1 MRLLKII
8 TFIGLLQFILNPW
21 IHGQDIKTV
30 GTFGYALVLYD
41 RGLYEIAIDEF
52 KRFQFNNPDDPKNAE
67 AQFYIGKSY
76 MAVEEYEKA
85 KRAFE
90 EFVLRYRKSPLYPDV
105 YKLLA
110 ECFGRLG
117 EPEKAAETFE
127 SIADI
132 LFADNK
138 HSVPA
143 LFRAA
148 EIYAAIGKTEKVYGL
163 LSRLIDNYPEHQLY
177 PKAVI
182 LLSNLYAENG
192 EYIKAIRELRKIE
205 TSEAVNTAKWE
216 AAYFRGIYELKV
228 NQITLG
234 EETLQSILRNAPSDS
249 SIHQKTILVLAGHY
263 QAVNKYDEAQRI
275 LERLINIR
283 RALPH
288 LKGQAYMLL
297 GINYH
302 VQNNYREAERS
313 FQQALDLLDSS
324 SSHYRECLYHTGL
337 NYVKLEDNNRAFSYL
352 NRMFTPEWL
361 VTMDGSD
368 IAPYEIDAFKLYLQ
382 TARLTSEPV
391 DITLYSGAILEK
403 SEMFADA
410 ETFLQWGDLFF
421 ESSILRTAKELYEK
435 GISKFPE
442 SRGSDFLLLNLG
454 KTDELL
460 GEHLTASELYGKVR
474 NNYPGGEAAHL
485 AAERSDYIERKFSL
499 LTQEEIFQKRWQH
512 QEQLFQ
518 IDIEQRTPQLSQRIT
533 FLKGKHQFELRK
545 IEQALES
552 FSTILEAGAA
562 SQYYTEVLQYSAQL
576 HDDLFYIY
584 SFEGNR
590 ILAIREGQA
599 ALNYYIMY
607 LEYSESGDF
616 VGTARRRAFD
626 LTLELTENPEEKIQQ
641 ARILV
646 QSLRD
651 ERRRDAA
658 DYGQYQLAKLI
669 IMYKDSA
676 NTVREAVDLLRR
688 LDIDSFDKA
697 IREDILYLQVAAG
710 QKLLDNTRIIQ
721 SCSRYM
727 SDYSRGSHA
736 PEVRYRGAKALFNTG
751 DAATARM
758 WIDQLQSDFYY
769 SDYVDSA
776 YVLLA
781 DILLKEGNIEDAL
794 TFYQHAIRSVSSYEN
809 PGLLA
814 SLLWKMGDAYAEM
827 RDFINAADHY
837 RMYIATNDDI
847 NKKAKGYRAL
857 AKTYES
863 QDSLDA
869 AIEAYREIISLNP
882 DSAQTFD
889 AEVEIA
895 YLLFQLCD
903 PMKPGLD
910 AKLQTARDAF
920 LTLARVPVPDTTRA
934 RFEYSAL
941 VCLYNRDR
949 RQEANRERSDFEKR
963 YKNLPKGLLDE
974 YKGLLRVE
982 EGAVHRRTAV
992 RLMSSANQKEAD
1004 NRFNDAE
1011 SIFKD
1016 VIKKYPGSKA
1026 QQLAEFYLGVQ
1037 MTAQNRF
1044 DVGLPLL
1051 TNFHIKYPD
1060 SPYLHQ
1066 VYFQLGVLQNNLE
1079 RYKDA
1084 YVAFSTAVE
1093 TPEGK
1098 NDRKTHLYYIESC
1111 VRGGFPVAQL
1121 NAIYTYLK
1129 HFPNAPD
1136 RISKQIDIGS
1146 LFRDMGQNDIAIAH
1160 LKSILPKANP
1170 GEQIE
1175 IQFAIS
1181 ENYYEQK
1188 KYTLAIAEYLMLIDY
1203 GRPSSFYESELITT
1217 AKWYIGQSF
1226 KEIGQYE
1233 NALKYVEE
1241 VLKAFSSTDPRHQE
1255 ARREKELILDLMKI
1269 KK

>member
-1 MRLLKII
+1 MRLLKNI
-8 TFIGLLQFILNPW
+8 TIFGLLLLILQSPA
-21 IHGQDIKTV
+21 HGQGIKAV
-30 GTFGYALVLYD
+30 QDFGHAYNLYD

-90 EFVLRYRKSPLYPDV
+90 EFVLRYRKSPSYPDV

-127 SIADI
+127 SIADV
-132 LFADNK
+132 LFADTK

-143 LFRAA
+143 LYRAA

-234 EETLQSILRNAPSDS
+234 EETLQSILGNAPSDS
-249 SIHQKTILVLAGHY
+249 SIHQKTILVLARHY
-263 QAVNKYDEAQRI
+263 QDVNKYDEVQRI

-288 LKGQAYMLL
+288 LEGQAYMLL

-302 VQNNYREAERS
+302 VQNNYREAERA
-313 FQQALDLLDSS
+313 FLQALDLLDSS
-324 SSHYRECLYHTGL
+324 SSHYRECLYYTGL
-337 NYVKLEDNNRAFSYL
+337 NYIKLEDNRKAFTYL
-352 NRMFTPEWL
+352 SRMFTQEWL
-361 VTMDGSD
+361 ATMDGSD

-410 ETFLQWGDLFF
+410 EIFLQWGDLFF

-442 SRGSDFLLLNLG
+442 RRGSDFLLLNLG
-454 KTDELL
+454 KTEELL
-460 GEHLTASELYGKVR
+460 GDYRTASSLYDRILK
-474 NNYPGGEAAHL
+474 NYSGGEAAHL

-499 LTQEEIFQKRWQH
+499 LTQEEIFQKRQQH

-518 IDIEQRTPQLSQRIT
+518 IDIEQRTPQLSQRIA
-533 FLKGKHQFELRK
+533 FLQGKHQFELRK
-545 IEQALES
+545 IEQALEN
-552 FSTILEAGAA
+552 FSTILEAGATG
-562 SQYYTEVLQYSAQL
+562 QYYTEVLQYSAQL

-616 VGTARRRAFD
+616 IGTARRRAFD

-646 QSLRD
+646 QSLQD

-710 QKLLDNTRIIQ
+710 QKVRDDTGIVRA
-721 SCSRYM
+721 CSQYM
-727 SDYSRGSHA
+727 SNFPRGSHT

-751 DAATARM
+751 DASTARM
-758 WIDQLQSDFYY
+758 WIEQLQSDFYY

-781 DILLKEGNIEDAL
+781 DILLKEGNTEDAL

-814 SLLWKMGDAYAEM
+814 SLLWKTGDAYAEM
-827 RDFINAADHY
+827 RDFLNAADHY
-837 RMYIATNDDI
+837 RMYIATTDDI
-847 NKKAKGYRAL
+847 NKKAKGYRAI

-863 QDSLDA
+863 QDSLEA
-869 AIEAYREIISLNP
+869 AINTYRKIISLDP
-882 DSAQTFD
+882 DSAQTFN

-895 YLLFQLCD
+895 YLLFQLCNPTD
-903 PMKPGLD
+903 LDFD
-910 AKLQTARDAF
+910 AKLQSARDAF
-920 LTLARVPVPDTTRA
+920 LALAQVPVPDTTRA

-949 RQEANRERSDFEKR
+949 RQEANKERGDFEKR
-963 YKNLPKGLLDE
+963 YKNLPKELLDE

-1026 QQLAEFYLGVQ
+1026 QQLAEFYLGLQ
-1037 MTAQNRF
+1037 MIDQNRF
-1044 DVGLPLL
+1044 EEGMPLL
-1051 TNFHIKYPD
+1051 MNFHIKYSD
-1060 SPYLHQ
+1060 SPYIYM
-1066 VYFQLGVLQNNLE
+1066 VSSQLGTIHNNFYN
-1079 RYKDA
+1079 YKDA
-1084 YVAFSTAVE
+1084 FVAFDRAVN
-1093 TPEGK
+1093 TPKGK
-1098 NDRKTHLYYIESC
+1098 NDRQTHLNYITSC
-1111 VRGGFPVAQL
+1111 GNAGFFDFQL
-1121 NAIYTYLK
+1121 EAIRTYLN

-1136 RISKQIDIGS
+1136 RISKLRKIG
-1146 LFRDMGQNDIAIAH
+1146 LLYKDLGQYDMAVAH
-1160 LKSILPKANP
+1160 LRSILRRADP

-1175 IQFAIS
+1175 IQ
-1181 ENYYEQK
+1181 YYIGESFFVQK
-1188 KYTLAIAEYLMLIDY
+1188 KYTLAIAEYLKILEY
-1203 GRPSSFYESELITT
+1203 GDPSSVDQPFFTNARWII
-1217 AKWYIGQSF
+1217 AQSF
-1226 KEIGQYE
+1226 KEIGKYK
-1233 NALKYVEE
+1233 NAITYLDKIIKSYGP
-1241 VLKAFSSTDPRHQE
+1241 TDPFYKS
-1255 ARREKELILDLMKI
+1255 ASREKELILDLMKI